1 MSDSFSRSTRG
12 ATDARDWG
20 LTRRAWFKASGF
32 DDIDLT
38 KPVIGIAQTWS
49 ELNHCHIHFRELA
62 AAVKRGVWQAGG
74 WPLEFPTIS
83 LGEFHISP
91 TTMLY
96 RNLLAMD
103 TEEMIR
109 AQPLDGVVL
118 LGSCDKNV
126 PAQLMATA
134 SADRPALL
142 LTGGPMLTSRWNGQ
156 TLGACTD
163 CRRLTEDLRAGRIS
177 REQYAEVEDALGR
190 SAGHCMV
197 MGTAST
203 MAALGEALGMALP
216 GTAAIPA
223 PDSRRLRLAE
233 AAGRQIVEVVRQ
245 GLTPSRIMTERAFEN
260 ALRVFMAIGGS
271 TNAVVHLIAIAGRL
285 GIPLPLEKFDLF
297 SRTTPLLVNLRPSGQ
312 FHMEDLFE
320 AGGVPA
326 LLRELSPFLHL
337 DCLTITGRTLGEN
350 LRSASVSR
358 PEVIRP
364 LSDPLAPEGG
374 TAVLRGNLCPRGAVI
389 KQSAASP
396 QLLRHRGRAVVFAG
410 QDDLEA
416 RIDRPELDV
425 RPDDVLVLQ
434 NVGPVGAPG
443 MPEWGSIA
451 MPKKLLDAGVRD
463 MVRVSDAR
471 MSGTAAGTV
480 VLHVCPEA
488 AVGGPLALVR
498 DGDVIELDVPGR
510 ALHVLLSDE
519 ELARRRAAWAPPA
532 PKFAR
537 GYGRLFIDHVLQAD
551 EGCDFDF
558 LTGRG
563 T

>member
-1 MSDSFSRSTRG
+1 MSDSFARSTRG
-12 ATDARDWG
+12 VRDPRDWG

-32 DDIDLT
+32 DDVDLA

-62 AAVKRGVWQAGG
+62 EAVKRGVWQAGG

-118 LGSCDKNV
+118 LSSCDKNI
-126 PAQLMATA
+126 PAQLMGAA
-134 SADRPALL
+134 SADKPAIL
-142 LTGGPMLTSRWNGQ
+142 LTGGPMLTSTWNGQ

-177 REQYAEVEDALGR
+177 LEQYKEIEDALGR
-190 SAGHCMV
+190 STGHCMV

-203 MAALGEALGMALP
+203 MAGIAEALGIALP

-233 AAGRQIVEVVRQ
+233 QVGRQIVATVAKGITPRQ
-245 GLTPSRIMTERAFEN
+245 VLTPPAFDN
-260 ALRVFMAIGGS
+260 AIRLLMAVGGS
-271 TNAVVHLIAIAGRL
+271 TNAIIHLIAIAGRL
-285 GIPLPLEKFDLF
+285 GIELPLARFDEL
-297 SRTTPLLVNLRPSGQ
+297 SRTTPLLVNLRPSGK

-326 LLRELSPFLHL
+326 VLKELAPLLTL
-337 DCLTITGRTLGEN
+337 DCLTVTGQSLGEA
-350 LRSASVSR
+350 LSSAAVR
-358 PEVIRP
+358 RRDVIQ
-364 LSDPLAPEGG
+364 PLAQPLAAEGG
-374 TAVLRGNLCPRGAVI
+374 LAILLGNLCPGGAVI
-389 KQSAASP
+389 KQAAASAE
-396 QLLRHRGRAVVFAG
+396 LLRHRGRAVVFKS

-416 RIDRPELDV
+416 RIDQPDLDV

-434 NVGPVGAPG
+434 NAGPRGAPG

-451 MPKKLLDAGVRD
+451 MPKKLLDQGVRD
-463 MVRVSDAR
+463 MVRISDAR
-471 MSGTAAGTV
+471 MSGTAQGTV
-480 VLHVCPEA
+480 VLHVCPES

-498 DGDVIELDVPGR
+498 EGDTIELDVPAR
-510 ALHVLLSDE
+510 RLNLLVDDT
-519 ELARRRAAWAPPA
+519 ELARRRAARQPPPLA
-532 PKFAR
+532 YTR
-537 GYGRLFIDHVLQAD
+537 GYGKLFLDHVQQANQ
-551 EGCDFDF
+551 GCDFDF
-558 LTGRG
+558 LRG
-563 T
+563 A